1 MSNHGPGS
9 DGVSDEAGG
18 PASGPP
24 AGPLDRP
31 GAPLTAAF
39 VSGDPGSASAR
50 VRVLDHLPGLAARGI
65 TGELLALPRGPLA
78 RRRLF
83 AGLSGR
89 DVVVLGRRLLGEGD
103 LVALRRA
110 ARALVLDLDDA
121 LWARPFR
128 PGGRRG
134 PARLADALRAVDL
147 VVVGSGALRDELRG
161 RHPRVRVLASS
172 TPAPASS
179 TPELEPRPAG
189 PEVRLVWTG
198 SRSTLPYLEGLGP
211 VLRALAREAPVAL
224 EVVADAPP
232 DLPGVP
238 VTFTPWSLPAEEAAL
253 RRADVGLY
261 PLAGDAWSR
270 GKCAYKLLRYMAFGL
285 PSVASRAGAG
295 LETLDPPEAGLVAD
309 DEGEWLRALRTL
321 AGDPALRRRMGVR
334 ARGLSLARDGHL
346 DRTRSLERILREAA
360 RIGRDRGLHR
370 PATP

>member
-1 MSNHGPGS
+1 MGL
-9 DGVSDEAGG
+9 EARPARG
-18 PASGPP
+18 PADARRDP
-24 AGPLDRP
+24 P
-31 GAPLTAAF
+31 GAPLRVAF

-50 VRVLDHLPGLAARGI
+50 VRVLDHLPGLAARGV

-83 AGLSGR
+83 AGLGGR

-128 PGGRRG
+128 RGGRRG
-134 PARLADALRAVDL
+134 PPRLADALRAVDL

-172 TPAPASS
+172 TPAP
-179 TPELEPRPAG
+179 TDCEPRPAG
-189 PEVRLVWTG
+189 AAVRLVWTG
-198 SRSTLPYLEGLGP
+198 SRSTLPYLEGLAP
-211 VLRALAREAPVAL
+211 VLRALAREAAVTL

-261 PLAGDAWSR
+261 PLTGDPWSR
-270 GKCAYKLLRYMAFGL
+270 GKCAYKLRRYMAFGL

-295 LETLDPPEAGLVAD
+295 LEALDPPEAGLVAD

-321 AGDPALRRRMGVR
+321 VGDPALRRRMGVR
-334 ARGLSLARDGHL
+334 ARGLALARDGHL